1 MQAIDV
7 YRQLCIQLYMYAYA
21 RVMCIQNKTEHTKCI
36 CIYLTKNTTWNTDAT
51 LRHMLN
57 NKSYFWLLSYLQE
70 FDLADFFIQWI
81 HGWIPDATTDAF
93 VCLHLLF
100 SF

>member
-21 RVMCIQNKTEHTKCI
+21 RVMCIKKNKKKTEHTKCI

-57 NKSYFWLLSYLQE
+57 NKSYFWLLSYLQGVVT
-70 FDLADFFIQWI
+70 ADS
-81 HGWIPDATTDAF
+81 AA
-93 VCLHLLF
+93 V
-100 SF
+100 

>member
-51 LRHMLN
+51 LRRMLN
-57 NKSYFWLLSYLQE
+57 NKSYFWLLSYLQGVVT
-70 FDLADFFIQWI
+70 ADS
-81 HGWIPDATTDAF
+81 AA
-93 VCLHLLF
+93 V
-100 SF
+100 